1 MPGGALIMADYIK
14 ARPVVV
20 TGGANGIG
28 AALAV
33 EAAGRGASGVA
44 VIDVDGEA
52 ANAVVAQIAELGV
65 TASAYECDVADADAV
80 EAVADQIIDTYGL
93 PGLVIA
99 NAGVM
104 APTSPLLDTPASD
117 IEWVLG
123 VNLRGVIHTLQ
134 SFGRRLVASEG
145 GGWLL
150 ATGSEHSLGVPHLF
164 GAPYTASKHGVL
176 GVCDVLR
183 GELPDHVGVSVLC
196 PGLTTS
202 QLWNATAV
210 RPNQFGGAVDGDPA
224 SGAFMEASGMAAATV
239 AERALDGVAAGDFL
253 IATHY
258 NARLYAERRATE
270 AAEAFVT
277 LGEIDTT
284 DYDVNNLVAEMLAG
298 LEGSAD

>member
-1 MPGGALIMADYIK
+1 MANDNMSNHIEAK
-14 ARPVVV
+14 PVVV
-20 TGGANGIG
+20 TGGGNGIG

-33 EAAGRGASGVA
+33 EAAGRGASAVA
-44 VIDVDGEA
+44 VVDIDNEA
-52 ANAVVAQIAELGV
+52 ADAVVAQIADLGV
-65 TASAYECDVADADAV
+65 VASAYRCDVADADAV
-80 EAVADQIIDTYGL
+80 EAMADKVVDTYGM

-104 APTSPLLDTPASD
+104 APTSALLDTPASD

-134 SFGRRLVASEG
+134 SFGRRLVASES

-150 ATGSEHSLGVPHLF
+150 ATGSEHSLGVPHLL
-164 GAPYTASKHGVL
+164 GGPYTASKHGVL
-176 GVCDVLR
+176 GACDVLR

-210 RPNQFGGAVDGDPA
+210 RPDEFGGAVDGDPA

-239 AERALDGVAAGDFL
+239 AQRALDGVAAGDFM

-270 AAEAFVT
+270 AAQAFAA